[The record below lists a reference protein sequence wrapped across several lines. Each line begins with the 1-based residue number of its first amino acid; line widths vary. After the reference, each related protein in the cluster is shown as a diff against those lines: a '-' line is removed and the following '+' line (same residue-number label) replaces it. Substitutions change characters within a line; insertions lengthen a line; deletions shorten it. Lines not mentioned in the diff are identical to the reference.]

1 MLIRQPNL
9 MRSGEKSGI
18 KLLNFLNKMGIL
30 KSQRPLEV
38 NKLADK
44 MIKIA
49 KQNTKEKVS
58 TYLPKD
64 LVK

>member
-1 MLIRQPNL
+1 MCSYMICSVR
-9 MRSGEKSGI
+9 I

-30 KSQRPLEV
+30 NSQRPLEV
-38 NKLADK
+38 IKLADK

-49 KQNTKEKVS
+49 KEPRKEKVS